1 MDTLVKLYQQLK
13 RQLRILQV
21 LAVLL
26 MSTVFT
32 YSLGIAALILTA
44 LIAAGTIIFL
54 VLKISLSWLIHK
66 KLLMLFAYKLLLT
79 M

>member
-1 MDTLVKLYQQLK
+1 MEALIKLYQQLK
-13 RQLRILQV
+13 RQLRIP
-21 LAVLL
+21 AVLL
-26 MSTVFT
+26 MSKVFT

-44 LIAAGTIIFL
+44 LIAAGTLIFL
-54 VLKISLSWLIHK
+54 VLNNSLSWLIHK

>member
-1 MDTLVKLYQQLK
+1 MDTLVKSYQQLK
-13 RQLRILQV
+13 RQLRILV

>member
-13 RQLRILQV
+13 RQLRILV